1 MKDPSGK
8 CKVYFSDKQGSS
20 FMEIDA
26 EIFNNYIND
35 ETSMGRIIFSNY
47 KNNFFE
53 NQYVISLI
61 SLEDIY
67 RKEKKYEVI
76 EVERLG
82 KKHRYELLKE
92 LKNILM

>member
-8 CKVYFSDKQGSS
+8 CKVYFNDIQGSS